1 MKKLKSPKVMT
12 LLELQREVNRLWR
25 RLEMTHHY
33 VSGPDGKMKR
43 VRGYCGYDAIDCR
56 DETIRLLQKLVDCSA
71 MSSNPGT
78 KRIK

>member
-12 LLELQREVNRLWR
+12 LLELQREVNRLRR
-25 RLEMTHHY
+25 RLEMKPSASYAAGAASDHK
-33 VSGPDGKMKR
+33 DGIAR
-43 VRGYCGYDAIDCR
+43 R